1 MCAIDGQPVVVAV
14 YSFSKSTACDG
25 TPPVFG
31 EIAASDNLEWIKTK
45 LREEVY
51 HPAQIPRNLRCMK
64 NNYSGELARSSV
76 DRIIGGE
83 EAAKHTWPWIV
94 RLLITFDGL
103 STISRCGGTI
113 LDEKERV
120 FNLHGVKYSPIFTTS

>member
-14 YSFSKSTACDG
+14 YSFSKQTTCDG

-31 EIAASDNLEWIKTK
+31 EIAASDNLNWIKTK
-45 LREEVY
+45 LRKEVY

-94 RLLITFDGL
+94 RLLIIFESG
-103 STISRCGGTI
+103 SASSCGGTI
-113 LDEKERV
+113 LDEKKRV
-120 FNLHGVKYSPIFTTS
+120 FNLYGP